1 MILSKG
7 GIYYGKKSILLV
19 AILFAFSAT
28 QVFADY
34 DGEKLFGQNFC
45 QKVDRYNF
53 TNITSISFVTSELI
67 ESGSNYTY
75 SVVVVG
81 YPSVPTLRGVF
92 NGKSIGT
99 DAMTPFKC
107 PKKYANGASDY
118 FNGGRVIRWYIPAS
132 YVNDSNNS
140 FEMTING
147 KTISKNNI
155 RK

>member
-1 MILSKG
+1 MI
-7 GIYYGKKSILLV
+7 KKSILFIT
-19 AILFAFSAT
+19 ILFALLVT
-28 QVFADY
+28 NVFADY
-34 DGEKLFGQNFC
+34 DGENLFGQNFC

-53 TNITSISFVTSELI
+53 TNITSISFVTSNLVQ
-67 ESGSNYTY
+67 SGNNYTY

-92 NGKSIGT
+92 NGRSIGT

-107 PKKYANGASDY
+107 PKKYANGASGD

-147 KTISKNNI
+147 KTASKSNI
-155 RK
+155 KKP

>member
-1 MILSKG
+1 MI
-7 GIYYGKKSILLV
+7 KKSILFIT
-19 AILFAFSAT
+19 ILFALLVT
-28 QVFADY
+28 NVFADY
-34 DGEKLFGQNFC
+34 DGENLFDQNFC

-53 TNITSISFVTSELI
+53 TNITSISFVTSNLVQ
-67 ESGSNYTY
+67 SGNNYTY

-147 KTISKNNI
+147 KTTSKSNI

>member
-1 MILSKG
+1 MV
-7 GIYYGKKSILLV
+7 KKSILLV

-107 PKKYANGASDY
+107 PKKYANDASDY

>member
-1 MILSKG
+1 MI
-7 GIYYGKKSILLV
+7 KKSILFIT
-19 AILFAFSAT
+19 ILFALLVT
-28 QVFADY
+28 NVFADY
-34 DGEKLFGQNFC
+34 DGENLFGQNFC

-53 TNITSISFVTSELI
+53 TNITSISFVTSNLVQ
-67 ESGSNYTY
+67 SGNNYTY

-107 PKKYANGASDY
+107 PKKYANDASDY